1 MPHDHHD
8 HSHEGLSPSGHPYRA
23 DNDTDL
29 SYWQVMEIAL
39 RELLIEK
46 GHLTAAQIHA
56 QINAMDSRSPANGA
70 RVVARAWVDP
80 EFKAALLDD
89 AGEAS
94 RAMGRRADAA
104 SQVLD
109 RLAAALLAAE
119 TQRTAAA
126 RAQ

>member
-23 DNDTDL
+23 DDDTEL

-70 RVVARAWVDP
+70 RVVARAWVDSCIQSSP
-80 EFKAALLDD
+80 ACRCER
-89 AGEAS
+89 GQPIH
-94 RAMGRRADAA
+94 GI
-104 SQVLD
+104 
-109 RLAAALLAAE
+109 
-119 TQRTAAA
+119 
-126 RAQ
+126 